1 MQLEKVFLC
10 LNHRPKCSQCLQ
22 KKLCVQ
28 PTELSLGCPYLPSFI
43 LIIRHHFTQAVS
55 VRLMALVLFSHD
67 ISIFPTVIAPLP
79 PQGWACNEDS
89 SVCVVCWSLTE
100 QMNELGKQEK
110 KEIPIKVPTK
120 DHAQPCSLMA
130 LLEARDWHII
140 PICLWL
146 WFLPDS
152 GLFLQWRQLQ
162 SWTES
167 RQHSEEL
174 GVATCYSK
182 GDLRHRPLY

>member
-1 MQLEKVFLC
+1 MPSEKALC
-10 LNHRPKCSQCLQ
+10 PAHR
-22 KKLCVQ
+22 
-28 PTELSLGCPYLPSFI
+28 TFFRLSLSPLIYPYHTTPFHPGCFS
-43 LIIRHHFTQAVS
+43 QANGPCAV
-55 VRLMALVLFSHD
+55 FSC
-67 ISIFPTVIAPLP
+67 FL
-79 PQGWACNEDS
+79 PQGRACNEDS

-100 QMNELGKQEK
+100 QMNELRKQEK

-120 DHAQPCSLMA
+120 NHAQPCNLMA
-130 LLEARDWHII
+130 LLEAIYWHII